1 MSATIP
7 DSHVDL
13 LEGPVHVALATLMP
27 DGQPQV
33 TVVWCNYDGEYV
45 LVNTAR
51 GRQKEQNMRERP
63 KVTVLAVDP
72 DDPYR
77 WLEVRGT
84 VKEMTEEG
92 AVDHISDLARLYK
105 DVPAYYGYAAPAERR
120 NRETRVMVKIRPTHV
135 NAYGK

>member
-51 GRQKEQNMRERP
+51 GRQKEQNMNERP
-63 KVTVLAVDP
+63 KVTILAVDP

-84 VKEMTEEG
+84 VEEMTEEG
-92 AVDHISDLARLYK
+92 AVDHISNLARLYK

-135 NAYGK
+135 NAYGE